1 MTTALPCSF
10 PDFMQTTWE
19 AVLGGGNLPVCR
31 NHEWH
36 HPQSMYQDSL
46 GDCTSISFYEL
57 PINMGG
63 IFLHAWICPTHFKL

>member
-46 GDCTSISFYEL
+46 GDCTSTSFY
-57 PINMGG
+57 
-63 IFLHAWICPTHFKL
+63 